1 MEFVAQPYAHLEPSS
16 GHKKMRM
23 EPVARLQ
30 RKTPLKQVGFQ
41 RHRCTLQ
48 LPTAMPLLGET
59 CRSWQPSRHTLPE
72 HMPTRM
78 AENGLPVSPTLC
90 CKLVPPALFIATTP
104 GPPHHRVY
112 LAQAKSGTFNHGNY
126 CRCMCSLAFS
136 QVLPSPAWSPTKP
149 SLPPQPTVPCLP
161 AIFCL
166 QRRSYFDSAEYFLDK
181 QGLQPQDIPVA
192 NPEPNTVTNQL
203 PMKLQPCQHVSQ
215 PSRLSVRT

>member
-30 RKTPLKQVGFQ
+30 RKTPLK
-41 RHRCTLQ
+41 
-48 LPTAMPLLGET
+48 
-59 CRSWQPSRHTLPE
+59 
-72 HMPTRM
+72 
-78 AENGLPVSPTLC
+78 
-90 CKLVPPALFIATTP
+90 
-104 GPPHHRVY
+104 
-112 LAQAKSGTFNHGNY
+112 
-126 CRCMCSLAFS
+126 
-136 QVLPSPAWSPTKP
+136 
-149 SLPPQPTVPCLP
+149 
-161 AIFCL
+161 